1 MTPDWLN
8 YHHLLYFWA
17 VAKHG
22 TIVRAA
28 EELRLA
34 QPTISGQIRALE
46 DSIGERL
53 FKRSGRN
60 LVLTDAG
67 RLVYQYADEIFSLG
81 RELTDTLKGRPTGR
95 PMRLTVGV
103 ADVLPKLVAHRL
115 LAPALRMSPAVQVV
129 CREDKTERLLAELST
144 QAFDLVLS
152 DAPVGGAV
160 RVRAF
165 NHLLGECG
173 VSFLGSKAL
182 AEKYKSG
189 FPGSLDGAPVLMP
202 TENTLLRRSL
212 DQWMDSHSV
221 RPRIVAEFEDSALLK
236 VFGRNGEGIFAAPRA
251 VEEEICSEYGVD
263 VIGRTEG
270 IRERFYAITVERR
283 IKHPAVQAISDEAR
297 DKLFKKPA

>member
-1 MTPDWLN
+1 MTLEWLN

-95 PMRLTVGV
+95 PMRLNVGV

-212 DQWMDSHSV
+212 DQWMDSYSL

-236 VFGRNGEGIFAAPRA
+236 VFGRNGEGIFAAPKA
-251 VEEEICSEYGVD
+251 VEDEICSEYGVE